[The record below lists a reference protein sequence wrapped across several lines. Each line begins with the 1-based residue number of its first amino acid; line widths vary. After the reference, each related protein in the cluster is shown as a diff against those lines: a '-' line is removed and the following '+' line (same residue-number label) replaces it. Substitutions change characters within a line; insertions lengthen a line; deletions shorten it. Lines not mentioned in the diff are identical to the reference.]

1 MAKMK
6 SSLLN
11 MVLSL
16 GLISICAAAL
26 LGGVYTITKDPI
38 AATEKATQAQA
49 KLDVLPIE
57 GVEVAEEAVEN
68 GGINIYPA
76 TLNGEKAGAAVEVKE
91 NGFGGEFTVMVGFD
105 AEGTVIGYKVLAHQ
119 ETPGLGS
126 KMQEWFSNTAKPQA
140 CVNGKNPG
148 KANFIVSKDGGDI
161 DAITAATISS
171 RAFLLAVT
179 KAYNAYMEGG
189 NDGMTGAT
197 KKAEHKC
204 CEGACEHQCNHEG
217 CGEGQCEHHCE
228 HACCHANVESA
239 N

>member
-16 GLISICAAAL
+16 GIISLAAAAL
-26 LGGVYTITKDPI
+26 LAGVYTITKDPI

-57 GVEVAEEAVEN
+57 GVEIAEEAVVVEGKN
-68 GGINIYPA
+68 VYFA
-76 TLNGEKAGAAVEVKE
+76 TVDGAPAGAAVEVSE
-91 NGFGGEFTVMVGFD
+91 NGFGGKFTVMVGFD
-105 AEGTVIGYKVLAHQ
+105 KEGTLLGYKVLNHQ

-126 KMQEWFSNTAKPQA
+126 KMQEWFSNKDKAAA

-148 KANFIVSKDGGDI
+148 VANFTVSKDGGDI

-179 KAYNAYMEGG
+179 KAYNAYMAEGVEAES
-189 NDGMTGAT
+189 GAT
-197 KKAEHKC
+197 KKC
-204 CEGACEHQCNHEG
+204 CEAAEGAA
-217 CGEGQCEHHCE
+217 CEHHC
-228 HACCHANVESA
+228 CHEAEAAQEENVEL
-239 N
+239 